1 MWKEDIRKQPDY
13 SINPNVRRAR
23 MIRLKA
29 KSLNRLLR
37 VISEE
42 HQEIQS
48 IAIDLDNQDILNS
61 LDRIDDMIHDLG
73 DVEEFLNEIFEA

>member
-13 SINPNVRRAR
+13 SINPNVRQAR
-23 MIRLKA
+23 IIRLKA
-29 KSLNRLLR
+29 ESLKRLLR
-37 VISEE
+37 VIAEE

-48 IAIDLDNQDILNS
+48 IAIDLDNQDILDS
-61 LDRIDDMIHDLG
+61 LDRIDDMIYDLG